1 MEQIKKCKYCESEN
15 LYLAPKNEGEDPLT
29 ANTVAIKC
37 KDCGKWLGWC
47 PKADRELYGKIAE
60 KPAETPKVEQVV
72 KEEKKA
78 EISAKKDPKT
88 KELILDFVLE
98 QRNIVISSFATER
111 NKAIA
116 ILDKISRFIAQKL

>member
-37 KDCGKWLGWC
+37 KDCGKWLAWC
-47 PKADRELYGKIAE
+47 PKADRKLYAKNAQNSV
-60 KPAETPKVEQVV
+60 ETQKVEQVI
-72 KEEKKA
+72 KEEKKS
-78 EISAKKDPKT
+78 EILPKKEPKV
-88 KELILDFVLE
+88 KEIILDFILE
-98 QRNIVISSFATER
+98 QRNIVISGFATER
-111 NKAIA
+111 NKAVA